1 MAAEPERL
9 DVNLAAATHQDMLQ
23 MVEYEKKNRKKLLDL
38 VSSKRRPLQEKD
50 HLDYK
55 VEVGSSLF
63 VSINLMH

>member
-38 VSSKRRPLQEKD
+38 VSVKKTSSSGKRQKTT
-50 HLDYK
+50 
-55 VEVGSSLF
+55 
-63 VSINLMH
+63 